1 MFVVHSKC
9 PGPLCVSITA
19 CAEVLFVVSPINLGQ
34 RVVVND
40 TVCCDVGFVDRAER
54 PVQGS
59 TCTAWRCV
67 ARSTI

>member
-1 MFVVHSKC
+1 MVR
-9 PGPLCVSITA
+9 PT
-19 CAEVLFVVSPINLGQ
+19 NLGQ

-67 ARSTI
+67 VRSAI